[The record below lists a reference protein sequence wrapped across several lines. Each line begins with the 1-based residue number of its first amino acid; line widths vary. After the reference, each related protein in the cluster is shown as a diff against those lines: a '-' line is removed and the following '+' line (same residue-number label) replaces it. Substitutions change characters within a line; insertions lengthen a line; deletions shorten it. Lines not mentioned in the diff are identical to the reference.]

1 MLRKVDGPS
10 CDREIWCVRT
20 NEELNNLDQNVD
32 TATDVKLIRLEWLGH
47 LMRMENNRIPKTVLD
62 AKLDGKGKAGR
73 PNIKWLGD
81 VQAGLKTKRITGWT
95 RKAQGRSE
103 WMDVIRGVREDCEN
117 RNETEEKEGRSL
129 K

>member
-10 CDREIWCVRT
+10 CDREIWRVRT

-62 AKLDGKGKAGR
+62 AKLDG
-73 PNIKWLGD
+73 
-81 VQAGLKTKRITGWT
+81 
-95 RKAQGRSE
+95 
-103 WMDVIRGVREDCEN
+103 
-117 RNETEEKEGRSL
+117 
-129 K
+129 